1 MKVYKDFGECFNEEN
16 HECVT
21 KEEFLLGDFPKYI
34 NNNSNDL
41 NDLEITEKVE
51 TFLHY
56 TLSATAFENFERD
69 HVCNKYCFKTWTES
83 VIGQQLY
90 S

>member
-1 MKVYKDFGECFNEEN
+1 MKVYKDFCECFNEEN

-21 KEEFLLGDFPKYI
+21 KEEFLLGYFPKYI

-56 TLSATAFENFERD
+56 TLSATAFKNFERD
-69 HVCNKYCFKTWTES
+69 HVCNKYCFKLELN
-83 VIGQQLY
+83 QL
-90 S
+90 